1 MLNENVPPTT
11 TAAEPAKKKRTTQ
24 PSERTLRHMRK
35 TCGDMVGKVDRWLMH
50 AKPFPRT
57 VDFLGFIDI
66 IAVDPVRL
74 GVTGIQCT
82 AASGLMARV
91 HKVMDEIVPG
101 KDGQPTDNALRAR
114 AIKWCQ
120 AGNRLLFHGWR
131 KDAKKHWIVDER
143 ELVQQNDEWVVVRTE
158 T

>member
-24 PSERTLRHMRK
+24 PSERTLRYMRK

-74 GVTGIQCT
+74 GVTGI
-82 AASGLMARV
+82 
-91 HKVMDEIVPG
+91 
-101 KDGQPTDNALRAR
+101 
-114 AIKWCQ
+114 
-120 AGNRLLFHGWR
+120 
-131 KDAKKHWIVDER
+131 
-143 ELVQQNDEWVVVRTE
+143 
-158 T
+158 